1 MSGVFLKSQKTN
13 RIQRP
18 KNRSEL
24 EFGLF
29 SSISEAEVVGTG
41 GQGTIRVVRIG
52 NDYNDQGEV
61 EVMMLSPHASYKPA
75 DAGGDNIDSFED
87 TQTASGM
94 VVPTPQIGTRGIIAT
109 PNKDSTR
116 GVWLG
121 SIMPPG
127 LGQTI
132 PEPARSDQVTGK
144 KADLDEYASPVGMP
158 ASEKN
163 ASTYDGRVT
172 TDKAKRA
179 IHPFA
184 KVLKNQGLLVDT
196 IRGSSTSSILRDN
209 DSKMIGFNT
218 PGGVGTSQDLTPTMD
233 EGGEVTKK
241 PMNLTRLGGHTFV
254 MDDGDTGGENNL
266 VRIRSGKGA
275 QILFHDTSEM
285 VYIGNQNGTAWIE
298 MTKDGKIDMYAKDSV
313 SIHSEADFNFRADRD
328 INFEAG
334 RHLNIKGIERT
345 QIEADQLRLI
355 GKQDTVIDSRGSL
368 DLVGTNMTMST
379 NDLSMNTTNL
389 NISNKIN
396 TKIRSGEID
405 IVSQY
410 GMRQS
415 HGTGLE
421 IKTNVLE
428 NQIWNAQT
436 YNPGR
441 TYYKGETVIFGTLFY
456 KALQQNMIP
465 STPGV
470 KVPPSPGLF
479 WQIIPPVIPK
489 TVHGD
494 IKLDTN
500 IAGPM
505 LGNIDIHAK
514 GTVTATSQTGAI
526 NLQTIADNIN
536 IQTPKTVYI
545 DGTSAV
551 HLNLPGPV
559 QPPALPIVLSA
570 LATSI
575 PFPFDTSASGG
586 ANGSE
591 FGVYENP
598 ITDPSKPWNE
608 AYYQS
613 DDVLYSIM
621 KRVPMH
627 EPWSGHEAGD
637 GVETTA
643 SNTDRETS
651 GE

>member
-1 MSGVFLKSQKTN
+1 
-13 RIQRP
+13 
-18 KNRSEL
+18 
-24 EFGLF
+24 
-29 SSISEAEVVGTG
+29 
-41 GQGTIRVVRIG
+41 
-52 NDYNDQGEV
+52 
-61 EVMMLSPHASYKPA
+61 
-75 DAGGDNIDSFED
+75 
-87 TQTASGM
+87 
-94 VVPTPQIGTRGIIAT
+94 
-109 PNKDSTR
+109 
-116 GVWLG
+116 
-121 SIMPPG
+121 
-127 LGQTI
+127 
-132 PEPARSDQVTGK
+132 
-144 KADLDEYASPVGMP
+144 
-158 ASEKN
+158 
-163 ASTYDGRVT
+163 
-172 TDKAKRA
+172 
-179 IHPFA
+179 
-184 KVLKNQGLLVDT
+184 
-196 IRGSSTSSILRDN
+196 
-209 DSKMIGFNT
+209 
-218 PGGVGTSQDLTPTMD
+218 
-233 EGGEVTKK
+233 
-241 PMNLTRLGGHTFV
+241 
-254 MDDGDTGGENNL
+254 
-266 VRIRSGKGA
+266 
-275 QILFHDTSEM
+275 
-285 VYIGNQNGTAWIE
+285 
-298 MTKDGKIDMYAKDSV
+298 
-313 SIHSEADFNFRADRD
+313 
-328 INFEAG
+328 
-334 RHLNIKGIERT
+334 
-345 QIEADQLRLI
+345 
-355 GKQDTVIDSRGSL
+355 
-368 DLVGTNMTMST
+368 MST